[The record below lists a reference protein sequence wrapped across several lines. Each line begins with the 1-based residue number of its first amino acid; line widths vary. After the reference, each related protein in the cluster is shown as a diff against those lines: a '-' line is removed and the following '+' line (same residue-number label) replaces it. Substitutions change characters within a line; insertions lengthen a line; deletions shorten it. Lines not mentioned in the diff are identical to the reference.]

1 MPEKRNLYSSYGQ
14 KLITIFARLLFSGE
28 SYSLIQLSKMLDC
41 SKQTVLR
48 IMDDIRRSYGIEIQE
63 SFKGRQKYYQ
73 IKKASGGLPPAQIS
87 SEEIMVLQ
95 MCRAFTQHLLGRK
108 LFAETAVALGK
119 SRSMLRNQRGLSTD
133 HFGSILPGTIDYTP
147 YHDTILT
154 LLKAM
159 DDVRVCKVLYRNV
172 SNRRTKRFYIKPFK
186 LFSYKDSIY
195 LHAGLAMSPGK
206 RYREPNFDPLLAVHR
221 IQELQFTD
229 RSFSIP
235 DNYDFERDFN
245 QTFGIFKENA
255 FNVEV
260 RFHGWAAIY
269 VAERT
274 WSPNQ
279 KITHHRDGSLTLK
292 FQASSEPELI
302 SWVLS
307 FKDEARIVRPKQ
319 LVFSVAKIINNMSGL
334 YQ

>member
-63 SFKGRQKYYQ
+63 SFKGRQKYFQ
-73 IKKASGGLPPAQIS
+73 IKKESGGVPPAQIS

-108 LFAETAVALGK
+108 LFEETAVVLGK
-119 SRSMLRNQRGLSTD
+119 SRKMLKDQKELSTD
-133 HFGSILPGTIDYTP
+133 HFGSILPGTIDYTSH
-147 YHDTILT
+147 HDTILT
-154 LLKAM
+154 ILKSM
-159 DDVRVCKVLYRNV
+159 DDMRVCNVLYRNV
-172 SNRRTKRFYIKPFK
+172 SDRRTKRFYIKPFK
-186 LFSYKDSIY
+186 LFSYRDSIY
-195 LHAGLAMSPGK
+195 LHAGLALAPGK
-206 RYREPNFDPLLAVHR
+206 RYREPDFDPLLAVHR
-221 IQELQFTD
+221 IQEIQITE

-245 QTFGIFKENA
+245 QTFGVIKGKT
-255 FNVEV
+255 FNIEV
-260 RFHGWAAIY
+260 RFHGWAAVY
-269 VAERT
+269 VSERT

-279 KITHHRDGSLTLK
+279 KITNHRDGSLTLK
-292 FQASSEPELI
+292 FQASSEPETI
-302 SWVLS
+302 SWILS
-307 FKDEARIVRPKQ
+307 FKDEAKIIRPKW
-319 LVFSVAKIINNMSGL
+319 LISSRL
-334 YQ
+334 E